1 MSSNRNKKT
10 VPPPTVPP
18 PTVPPPIGSPPEDK
32 QQKEI
37 EELKKQIEELKKKEE
52 SESRANNPEST
63 NNQSIDSFKPL
74 ITGFLG
80 KLKKE
85 TFFINEEITNTIN
98 KMVDEAIA
106 KINEGNIEQIK
117 NALKNVKEIIIKNKD
132 NIPDNYK
139 DKSKKYIDTI
149 EKLDF
154 DNLSNPSNINTIFN
168 LGKGVATDFAK
179 EVGNFIQ
186 ANNNDKTTENKAPPG
201 YFSNKINDVKIGTKQ
216 LGNTLGD
223 TFQQVSDNLGDL
235 KKTKEMDQG
244 MKGLSSVV
252 GNMGI
257 GNSTKGAPPTAS
269 SALAAIPRM
278 PQGMPQGMPGM
289 SEGIPGIPGMPQGAS
304 GALGALAERFII
316 KKIDETFSK
325 IQEQIC
331 ATFSDYKKQ
340 IGKALIKKMVEKIEE
355 HSTEFKDYTK
365 LMYEYEANKSQGKS
379 ALNTSNVFYQIYN
392 NVSSQIKYK
401 QIDFK
406 KMDFSDQIFSKY
418 EAWKKEYDKI
428 NNNSLINFGGD
439 ILSDLKATYDAI
451 PLPKDAEVKIKEGIT
466 RIMDTELIDK
476 NSDSKQNGVD
486 VNGDGKNGKDGDDED
501 GKNGKDGKD
510 GDDEDAKDGKDGKKK
525 SKNGKINNLDEAVI
539 QSIEKINIPFTNAQ
553 MDLVYEKVFFGLHNP
568 SVLIVKLLC
577 NISDQERE
585 QLIKDLTIQNTRD
598 KMKEYY
604 NEYMANKPGWP
615 QRTKTIWEKIA
626 CNMNRHTDCPEDFKV
641 PPLLEPLTGTSTGG
655 SDNKQVETLG
665 GYEKYIRKV
674 RKTRRKRVVK
684 KGKRKNSSYHRH
696 GSV

>member
-1 MSSNRNKKT
+1 MSSNGKKK

-18 PTVPPPIGSPPEDK
+18 PTVPPPEDK

-52 SESRANNPEST
+52 SESRANNLEST

-235 KKTKEMDQG
+235 TKTKEMDQG

-269 SALAAIPRM
+269 SALAAIPGM

-304 GALGALAERFII
+304 GALGALGERLII
-316 KKIDETFSK
+316 KKIEETFLK
-325 IQEQIC
+325 IQQQIC
-331 ATFSDYKKQ
+331 ATFNEYKKQ
-340 IGKALIKKMVEKIEE
+340 IGEALIKKMVEKIEE
-355 HSTEFKDYTK
+355 HSTAFKEYTK
-365 LMYEYEANKSQGKS
+365 FRYDYEANKSAGKS
-379 ALNTSNVFYQIYN
+379 ALNTSNVFFQIYD
-392 NVSSQIKYK
+392 NVRAQIQYK
-401 QIDFK
+401 QLDFK
-406 KMDFSDQIFSKY
+406 KVDFSDQIFSKY
-418 EAWKKEYDKI
+418 EAWKTEYDKKK
-428 NNNSLINFGGD
+428 NNSLLSGGGD
-439 ILSDLKATYDAI
+439 TGGDEKDLYNTMKAAYDAI
-451 PLPKDAEVKIKEGIT
+451 SLPEDAAKKMTTGLFKKIFGVEMTEEQIEKLKE
-466 RIMDTELIDK
+466 
-476 NSDSKQNGVD
+476 QNAE
-486 VNGDGKNGKDGDDED
+486 NEKNGLDE
-501 GKNGKDGKD
+501 NGKPNGIKKP
-510 GDDEDAKDGKDGKKK
+510 EKKK
-525 SKNGKINNLDEAVI
+525 ENVLDEAVKK
-539 QSIEKINIPFTNAQ
+539 SIDNLKIPFTIAQ
-553 MDLVYEKVFFGLHNP
+553 LDLIYEKVFFGLHNP

-577 NISDQERE
+577 NIDDEERE
-585 QLIKDLTIQNTRD
+585 QLIKDLTIQDTRN
-598 KMKEYY
+598 KMKAYH
-604 NEYMANKPGWP
+604 NEYMANKKGWP
-615 QRTKTIWEKIA
+615 ERTKTIWEKIA
-626 CNMNRHTDCPEDFKV
+626 CNMNRHTDCPENFKA
-641 PPLLEPLTGTSTGG
+641 PPLLEPLTGAGTDDAIPGSVPDDSIPGAVPVTGAAVP
-655 SDNKQVETLG
+655 SAVTG
-665 GYEKYIRKV
+665 GYEKYIRKA
-674 RKTRRKRVVK
+674 RKTKRKRLVK
-684 KGKRKNSSYHRH
+684 KGKRKNKSYHRCV
-696 GSV
+696 SV